1 VDFAID
7 HILNRTIGYNLEE
20 FSLDFSKRKTT
31 MTQEEIENDIE
42 GLVKI
47 MVEGAS
53 SRMAFSTYIEN
64 KFNRGN
70 KAKVLNDRILLKI
83 FNKACGRASR
93 IISNGVLNG
102 TLIRTTKEDPFV
114 FRNGEDLLTIN
125 RNELSEKDFM
135 RLVYDSVF
143 EATGSNSKA
152 LAETIRYCGIIDL
165 NPKNEKYC
173 HLLEIHRGEKYDSDL
188 ESGSS

>member
-1 VDFAID
+1 MDFAID

-42 GLVKI
+42 GLMKI

-64 KFNRGN
+64 KFIRGN

-93 IISNGVLNG
+93 IISNGVLSG
-102 TLIRTTKEDPFV
+102 TLIRTIKEDPFV

-152 LAETIRYCGIIDL
+152 LAETIHYCGIIDL
-165 NPKNEKYC
+165 DPKNEKYC
-173 HLLEIHRGEKYDSDL
+173 HLLEIHRGGKI
-188 ESGSS
+188 